1 MSNTQK
7 LSRSSPAV
15 PISGQLSNREISL
28 QTVSSLALASLLL
41 GCSSLKRNPIAHVT
55 PDQQHGY
62 VLQIDFSY
70 RSYCVCEFPPRTHKQ
85 IGSDWIFVDTTNGV
99 VAADHLTLW
108 HGNSPRDDF
117 GWAQKVLLG
126 SVAFTNDCMRV
137 AFEVPDYRDDGSI
150 RRHEAYS
157 CNGNYRLE

>member
-55 PDQQHGY
+55 AWIRPSDRLLLS
-62 VLQIDFSY
+62 VL
-70 RSYCVCEFPPRTHKQ
+70 RVCEFPPRTHKQ
-85 IGSDWIFVDTTNGV
+85 SGSDWIFVDTTNGV

-108 HGNSPRDDF
+108 HGKSPRDDF

-126 SVAFTNDCMRV
+126 SVAFTNGCMRV